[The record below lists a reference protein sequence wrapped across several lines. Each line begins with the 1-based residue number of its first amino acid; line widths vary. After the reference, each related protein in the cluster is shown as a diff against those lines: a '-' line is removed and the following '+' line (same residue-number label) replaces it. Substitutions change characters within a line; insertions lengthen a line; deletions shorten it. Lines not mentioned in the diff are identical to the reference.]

1 MLQAISNTNNQC
13 MANNIFIHIH
23 IHSHTARYCVPDA
36 MCLLQKQSCTVQN
49 TSTLH
54 FGRTYRGL
62 TGWKWSIPCNKVST
76 RAIVYCRQLFCC
88 GMCKCLYRFKY
99 REQNYKKTNRLSKL
113 ILSRWLFDTPLKSC
127 RQSAKCFPIPRC
139 IFDSSGAYLRV
150 FRQRLKIVP
159 RIDHQIWQQKYL
171 VTLCSFKQSATA
183 TRQLLYSTK
192 GWWSRWS
199 VYKSDSFK
207 IVTRSDHQI

>member
-1 MLQAISNTNNQC
+1 MLQAINNTNNQC
-13 MANNIFIHIH
+13 VANKIFIH
-23 IHSHTARYCVPDA
+23 SQHTARCCEPDTL
-36 MCLLQKQSCTVQN
+36 CLLQKQSCTVQN

-62 TGWKWSIPCNKVST
+62 TWWKWSIPCNKVNT

-99 REQNYKKTNRLSKL
+99 REQNYKKTNRLSNL
-113 ILSRWLFDTPLKSC
+113 ILSKWLSGTPSESW

-159 RIDHQIWQQKYL
+159 RIGHQIWQQKYL
-171 VTLCSFKQSATA
+171 VTLFSSSNQL
-183 TRQLLYSTK
+183 QLLDSYYIQPR
-192 GWWSRWS
+192 GDDFDDLH
-199 VYKSDSFK
+199 KSDSSK
-207 IVTRSDHQI
+207 IVPRSDHQI